1 MKTLTSIQKP
11 NSQYTIF
18 TFVNTKAIIN
28 LKKANGFFT
37 NFDQQK
43 RIMFNFNIM
52 VIDEMSKWRK

>member
-37 NFDQQK
+37 NFDQQ
-43 RIMFNFNIM
+43 NI
-52 VIDEMSKWRK
+52 SKKLQK